1 MLKGSDEQCVASR
14 WEISRI
20 SVGGGCQAAGR
31 TGGKEGRGGGVVRGG
46 SLSVLRLVLCTW
58 NGKERGEER
67 EGHGKGVRPWGGEGR
82 SGEAWLQC
90 AISVKFCVA
99 KRCI

>member
-31 TGGKEGRGGGVVRGG
+31 TGGKEGRGGGGG
-46 SLSVLRLVLCTW
+46 SWRLAISAAAGTVYMEW
-58 NGKERGEER
+58 E
-67 EGHGKGVRPWGGEGR
+67 GEG
-82 SGEAWLQC
+82 
-90 AISVKFCVA
+90 
-99 KRCI
+99 

>member
-31 TGGKEGRGGGVVRGG
+31 TGGKEGRGGGGWFVAARYQCCGWYCV
-46 SLSVLRLVLCTW
+46 
-58 NGKERGEER
+58 
-67 EGHGKGVRPWGGEGR
+67 HGMGRRGVRRGR
-82 SGEAWLQC
+82 GM
-90 AISVKFCVA
+90 A
-99 KRCI
+99 KG